1 MSKRCTFIALS
12 NQKGGVGKST
22 MTVLLASYFHYVMG
36 KRVAVVDCDYPQF
49 SIQSLRTRDMQNVEK
64 SEYLQRMLYE
74 QHERTGQKAYPVL
87 TSGLDKVLETALRL
101 ADTCDV
107 VFFDLP
113 GTVNSP
119 GVLETIIN
127 MDYLFTPV
135 VQDRMVMQSSLSFV
149 GTLQDFIRRYPKA
162 PLKAIRLF
170 WNKIDGR
177 VSREVYRHYNSIF
190 GKIGLQTLDTV
201 MPDMERYNKEAS
213 ADGRLLFRSTFFPP
227 SEKLLKGSNLDMLAG
242 EIESVIYP
250 NKVQES

>member
-1 MSKRCTFIALS
+1 MSRQCVFIALS

-87 TSGLDKVLETALRL
+87 ASGPDKVLETALRL
-101 ADTCDV
+101 VDTCDV

-162 PLKAIRLF
+162 PLKGIRLF

-213 ADGRLLFRSTFFPP
+213 AGGRLLFRSTFFPP

>member
-1 MSKRCTFIALS
+1 MSRQCVFIALS

-64 SEYLQRMLYE
+64 SEFLQQLLCRQY
-74 QHERTGQKAYPVL
+74 ERTGKKAYPVL
-87 TSGLDKVLETALRL
+87 TSGPGKVLETADRL
-101 ADTCDV
+101 SGNSDIL
-107 VFFDLP
+107 FFDLP
-113 GTVNSP
+113 GTVNTP
-119 GVLETIIN
+119 GILEAIIN
-127 MDYLFTPV
+127 MDYVFTPV

-162 PLKAIRLF
+162 PLKGIRLF
-170 WNKIDGR
+170 WNKIEGR

-213 ADGRLLFRSTFFPP
+213 AGGRLLFRSTFFPP

-250 NKVQES
+250 KVQES

>member
-1 MSKRCTFIALS
+1 
-12 NQKGGVGKST
+12 
-22 MTVLLASYFHYVMG
+22 
-36 KRVAVVDCDYPQF
+36 
-49 SIQSLRTRDMQNVEK
+49 
-64 SEYLQRMLYE
+64 
-74 QHERTGQKAYPVL
+74 
-87 TSGLDKVLETALRL
+87 
-101 ADTCDV
+101 
-107 VFFDLP
+107 
-113 GTVNSP
+113 
-119 GVLETIIN
+119 
-127 MDYLFTPV
+127 
-135 VQDRMVMQSSLSFV
+135 MQSSLSFV